1 MTASTDRRVDRF
13 SGRVA
18 IVPGAA
24 FGIGEATALRL
35 GTDGASLALADV
47 DAQRLDDV
55 VAHMVTKDVPV
66 VSRCIDVA
74 VAEQVEGLVE
84 FAVASFGR
92 LDIMINNAGISLFGH
107 VTELTPEQWHRVMAV
122 DVDSVF
128 YGSRAALP
136 HLVAARG
143 ASSTPARYRDFSG
156 TTGWRPT
163 TPPRERWQT

>member
-1 MTASTDRRVDRF
+1 MKRRPF
-13 SGRVA
+13 
-18 IVPGAA
+18 
-24 FGIGEATALRL
+24 
-35 GTDGASLALADV
+35 ALARK
-47 DAQRLDDV
+47 AR
-55 VAHMVTKDVPV
+55 HRP
-66 VSRCIDVA
+66 A

-163 TPPRERWQT
+163 TPPRERWPT